1 MEISPN
7 EVFFA
12 KFQPAISARSRPEA
26 ISLVA
31 VV

>member
-1 MEISPN
+1 MKTSPN

-12 KFQPAISARSRPEA
+12 KFQRAISARSRQEA
-26 ISLVA
+26 INLAA